1 MIESDWIEDVLV
13 LALQG
18 RLDSVN
24 AAEVEASIKEQITQ
38 GANRIALDFS
48 EVAYVSSAGLR
59 VVLVVAKRLK
69 EIGGRLV
76 LIGLTP
82 SVREV
87 FAISGFLQIL
97 TVCEDREAALAEL
110 GAG

>member
-13 LALQG
+13 LALKG

-24 AAEVEASIKEQITQ
+24 AAAVEASITDQIKQ
-38 GANRIALDFS
+38 GANRLVLDFS
-48 EVAYVSSAGLR
+48 DVAYVSSAGLR

-82 SVREV
+82 SVNEV

-97 TVCEDREAALAEL
+97 TVCDDRQTALTKL
-110 GAG
+110 SG

>member
-1 MIESDWIEDVLV
+1 MIESDWVEEVLV
-13 LALQG
+13 VALKG

-24 AAEVEASIKEQITQ
+24 ASAVELSITDQIKQ
-38 GANRIALDFS
+38 GANRLVLDFS
-48 EVAYVSSAGLR
+48 EVPYVSSAGLR

-69 EIGGRLV
+69 EVGGRLV

-82 SVREV
+82 SVHEV

-97 TVCEDREAALAEL
+97 TVCDDRDAAMAKLAE
-110 GAG
+110 

>member
-13 LALQG
+13 LALKG

-24 AAEVEASIKEQITQ
+24 AAAVEASITDQIKQ
-38 GANRIALDFS
+38 GASRLVLDFS
-48 EVAYVSSAGLR
+48 DVGYVSSAGLR

-82 SVREV
+82 SVHEV
-87 FAISGFLQIL
+87 FSISGFLQIL
-97 TVCEDREAALAEL
+97 TVCDDRDTALVKL
-110 GAG
+110 GG

>member
-13 LALQG
+13 LALKG

-24 AAEVEASIKEQITQ
+24 AAAVEASITDQIKQ
-38 GANRIALDFS
+38 GASRLVLDFS
-48 EVAYVSSAGLR
+48 DVSYVSSAGLR

-82 SVREV
+82 SVHEV

-97 TVCEDREAALAEL
+97 TVCDDRDTALTKL
-110 GAG
+110 AG

>member
-13 LALQG
+13 LALKG

-24 AAEVEASIKEQITQ
+24 AATVETSITDQIKQ
-38 GANRIALDFS
+38 GANRLLLDFS
-48 EVAYVSSAGLR
+48 DVGYVSSAGLR

-76 LIGLTP
+76 LVGLTP

-97 TVCEDREAALAEL
+97 TVCDDRDTALIKL
-110 GAG
+110 DG